1 MAMNRENS
9 PKKANKADWDMKK
22 YVVIASV
29 TFITFCCCIL
39 FFFLIYRYHGFTQ
52 FFQKLMGVLQPIII
66 GFVVAYLI
74 NPVMIFLEKALN
86 KFLMPRMKNEK
97 KVKKLSR
104 SIGVTGALLF
114 LLLIIFL
121 LLEMIIPQLI
131 KSIQNMLVSL
141 PSEINSFTIWVKTF
155 LADQNELAT
164 TVENTLV
171 SAANFLENFL
181 QTQLLPQATTYIASI
196 TTGVISIA
204 KLLFNFIIGLIVS
217 VYILMT
223 KETFVGQGKK
233 VVYALFNPKTGNI
246 IIRTVRKSNQI
257 FGGFI
262 SGKILDS
269 VIIGLLCY
277 IVLVIMHMP
286 YSLLVSVIVGVT
298 NVIPF
303 FGPYIGAIPSAIL
316 IILADPIMGI
326 YFLIF
331 ILILQQIDG
340 NIIGPKI
347 LGDSTGLNSFWVVFA
362 ILIGGGLFGILGMIL
377 GVPVFAVIYYIARQ
391 IIAYVLRKK
400 NLPEHTADYIT
411 MDEMNEQTGVL
422 KYADIHQGEQE
433 TEETPEE

>member
-1 MAMNRENS
+1 MGNGKENQ
-9 PKKANKADWDMKK
+9 PEKANNSQWNLKK
-22 YVVIASV
+22 YIIVALVAFV
-29 TFITFCCCIL
+29 TFCCCVL
-39 FFFLIYRYHGFTQ
+39 FFFLIYRNQ
-52 FFQKLMGVLQPIII
+52 EVAKSWQKLLGVLQPIII

-74 NPVMIFLEKALN
+74 NPVMIVIEKGMN
-86 KFLMPRMKNEK
+86 KLLLPKIKNEK
-97 KVKKLSR
+97 KVKKISR
-104 SIGVTGALLF
+104 SVGVAGALVF

-121 LLEMIIPQLI
+121 LLEMIMPQLI
-131 KSIQNMLVSL
+131 RSVQNMLVTL
-141 PSEINSFTIWVKTF
+141 PSEIASFTMWIQSF
-155 LADQNELAT
+155 LADQNELAQT
-164 TVENTLV
+164 IENTLI

-181 QTQLLPQATTYIASI
+181 QTQLLPQATTYLASI

-223 KETFVGQGKK
+223 KETFIGQGKK
-233 VVYALFNPKTGNI
+233 IVYAIFRPKTGNI
-246 IIRTVRKSNQI
+246 IIKTARKSNQI

-269 VIIGLLCY
+269 AIIGLLCY

-331 ILILQQIDG
+331 ILILQQVDG

-362 ILIGGGLFGILGMIL
+362 ILIGGGLFGIIGMIL

-391 IIAYVLRKK
+391 VITYILQRKK
-400 NLPEHTADYIT
+400 LPIETADYIC
-411 MDEMNEQTGVL
+411 MDELNAETGL
-422 KYADIHQGEQE
+422 LQYPKKEQE
-433 TEETPEE
+433 DESH